1 MKEHCCSNDLA
12 DILNV
17 KKQLPPQN
25 SPAHHD
31 FAKCAFDLNSA
42 VGQPN
47 IKGIFRRNRDLASEY
62 GTMR

>member
-12 DILNV
+12 NILNV

-31 FAKCAFDLNSA
+31 FAKSAFDLNSA
-42 VGQPN
+42 VGQP
-47 IKGIFRRNRDLASEY
+47 KLKASSGERDLASEY